1 MVRYR
6 KKLVSLPIR
15 LRNQKWDTYH
25 LSGTQLWLDA
35 ACLFVRAESMPKA
48 AKLGLGKSHSDD
60 LVQRTLDAS
69 AQRPSPEAH
78 RARPAATVPA
88 QANRRKKEAQS
99 HWVSWR
105 ATSSRRSQPHRCFPR
120 PQRPAASCD
129 SRTGRLARPASS
141 RASGGSQ
148 LLVPSSQ
155 QSSQHT
161 REGRPWGCQP
171 IDRGH
176 MEIS

>member
-120 PQRPAASCD
+120 PQRRSWMRMRLTT
-129 SRTGRLARPASS
+129 SRLAASS
-141 RASGGSQ
+141 RALGGSQ
-148 LLVPSSQ
+148 LAPSQ

-161 REGRPWGCQP
+161 REGRPWG
-171 IDRGH
+171 RH
-176 MEIS
+176 R

>member
-88 QANRRKKEAQS
+88 QANRRKKRKAIGSAGE
-99 HWVSWR
+99 
-105 ATSSRRSQPHRCFPR
+105 P
-120 PQRPAASCD
+120 PAAA
-129 SRTGRLARPASS
+129 ARSPTAASQGHSDRQPA
-141 RASGGSQ
+141 ATAAQDGSPGQ
-148 LLVPSSQ
+148 ILIGNYGTTSV
-155 QSSQHT
+155 
-161 REGRPWGCQP
+161 E
-171 IDRGH
+171 
-176 MEIS
+176 